1 MKNFRIYLV
10 LPLLIFVQILAAQEN
25 KVLSADEEKKVTEKL
40 RAKSGGTD
48 STAWTNG
55 ATIGLNVTQTYLANW
70 AAGGQ
75 SSVATTALFSYFA
88 NYRKG
93 RNSWDNTID
102 MAYGLLRQGEAGQW
116 IKTDDRIDFA
126 SKYGREASKSW
137 YYSGLL
143 NFRSQFAPGYNIA
156 NGREI
161 RTIDVAGEEVDA
173 RISDFLAPGYML
185 LALGMDYKPNDK
197 FSAFI
202 APVTVKTTFVMNQD
216 LADAGAFGVD
226 PATFDEFGFKLEDGA
241 NIRNELGGYVKF
253 TFKTDIMENVGLQTR
268 LDLFS
273 NYQNNPGNIDVN
285 WETLINMK
293 VNKYLSVSITTQ
305 LLYDD
310 DINIVKKPAQVDE
323 NGNITEAADIGPG
336 TQFKE
341 VMAIGFN
348 YKF

>member
-1 MKNFRIYLV
+1 MTKFSFY
-10 LPLLIFVQILAAQEN
+10 LPLLLLLASGILRAQEN
-25 KVLSADEEKKVTEKL
+25 KVLNADEEKSVTEKL
-40 RAKSGGTD
+40 RAKAERKD

-55 ATIGLNVTQTYLANW
+55 ATIGLNVTQTYLSNW
-70 AAGGQ
+70 AAGVQ

-88 NYRKG
+88 NYLKG
-93 RNSWDNTID
+93 KDSWDNTLD
-102 MAYGLLRQGEAGQW
+102 MAYGLLRQGDAGQW
-116 IKTDDRIDFA
+116 IKTDDRIDVA
-126 SKYGREASKSW
+126 SKYGREASKVW

-143 NFRSQFAPGYNIA
+143 NFRSQFAPGFNIA

-161 RTIDVAGEEVDA
+161 RTKNVDGEERDA
-173 RISDFLAPGYML
+173 RISDFLSPGYML
-185 LALGMDYKPNDK
+185 VALGMDYRPSNT

-202 APVTVKTTFVMNQD
+202 APVTLKTTFVMNQD

-226 PATFDEFGFKLEDGA
+226 PAVYDASGVKLEDGA
-241 NIRNELGGYVKF
+241 NIRNELGGYIKFAVKA
-253 TFKTDIMENVGLQTR
+253 DLMENVGLQTR

-285 WETLINMK
+285 WEALISMK

-310 DINIVKKPAQVDE
+310 DIKIVKRPAQVDGS
-323 NGNITEAADIGPG
+323 GNVTEPANIGPG